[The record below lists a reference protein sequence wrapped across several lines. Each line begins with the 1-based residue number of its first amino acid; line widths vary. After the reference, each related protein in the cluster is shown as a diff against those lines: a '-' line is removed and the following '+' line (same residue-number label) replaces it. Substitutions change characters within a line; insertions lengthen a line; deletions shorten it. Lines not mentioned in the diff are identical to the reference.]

1 MHYPDA
7 YISTITIFFPIKKHA
22 QHDIGQLGW
31 VTFFS
36 TQMIIIESDAITKSF
51 STICLLNI
59 MTRWRLLLLCTT
71 VSFQIFSEI
80 EHCTQISA
88 DRKWIDV
95 MAISDNFINRQM
107 IFFVCPLYQCHIQ
120 LHAPHHKERMLLCNW
135 LRRSNWIF
143 FVILEI
149 SVMIRPSMF
158 SVASVFW
165 DFCFEG

>member
-1 MHYPDA
+1 
-7 YISTITIFFPIKKHA
+7 
-22 QHDIGQLGW
+22 
-31 VTFFS
+31 
-36 TQMIIIESDAITKSF
+36 MIIIESDAITKSF

-135 LRRSNWIF
+135 LRRSNSI

-149 SVMIRPSMF
+149 SVMIRPSMLVLLVF
-158 SVASVFW
+158 SETFVLKVRFSTLRQNSIFVSGTSDTLRSRTLRHWAEALMLLNS
-165 DFCFEG
+165 EI